1 MLLSASSFVYRLLYI
16 AILLKKI
23 QRHGAPKKTCVYI
36 WEKFLFF
43 HLSTVINI
51 DMDFMSV
58 ASEACNSFGL
68 SAKTV
73 SKYIRSW
80 IVFSARS

>member
-1 MLLSASSFVYRLLYI
+1 MLYI
-16 AILLKKI
+16 VILLKKI
-23 QRHGAPKKTCVYI
+23 QRHETTKKACVYI
-36 WEKFLFF
+36 WEKFLVF

-51 DMDFMSV
+51 DVDFMGI

-73 SKYIRSW
+73 
-80 IVFSARS
+80 